1 MGGGAATGGMACGG
15 GGGGWFISPIES
27 ALQQQGKI
35 TSTRLL
41 HTEGEKAN

>member
-1 MGGGAATGGMACGG
+1 MGGGAATGGMAC
-15 GGGGWFISPIES
+15 GGGWFISPIES